1 VSIPG
6 ALLDVCYFIGK
17 RISINCLGV
26 TERIISITLL
36 IMGVAYMPTLEQL
49 KDLSESRCQFRCRP
63 HDNFEYE
70 LSRCS
75 CVLAFLGAAAR
86 EIGDNMRVDAT
97 FSLGAEEM
105 YGLSYLLEG
114 FQKSVDV
121 LLDSKGRRAA

>member
-1 VSIPG
+1 
-6 ALLDVCYFIGK
+6 
-17 RISINCLGV
+17 
-26 TERIISITLL
+26 
-36 IMGVAYMPTLEQL
+36 MPTLEQL

-86 EIGDNMRVDAT
+86 EIADNMRVEAT
-97 FSLGAEEM
+97 FSLKPEEM

>member
-1 VSIPG
+1 MTPEPISTTMAMTGAVGLGAAIGVSMIDT
-6 ALLDVCYFIGK
+6 ASMSVF
-17 RISINCLGV
+17 GV
-26 TERIISITLL
+26 PAI
-36 IMGVAYMPTLEQL
+36 VP
-49 KDLSESRCQFRCRP
+49 F
-63 HDNFEYE
+63 F
-70 LSRCS
+70 
-75 CVLAFLGAAAR
+75 AFLGAAAR

>member
-1 VSIPG
+1 
-6 ALLDVCYFIGK
+6 
-17 RISINCLGV
+17 
-26 TERIISITLL
+26 
-36 IMGVAYMPTLEQL
+36 MPTLEQL

-75 CVLAFLGAAAR
+75 CVLASLGAAAR
-86 EIGDNMRVDAT
+86 EIGEKMRVDDC
-97 FSLGAEEM
+97 FSLGTEEM

-121 LLDSKGRRAA
+121 LLDSKGNRAA

>member
-1 VSIPG
+1 
-6 ALLDVCYFIGK
+6 
-17 RISINCLGV
+17 
-26 TERIISITLL
+26 
-36 IMGVAYMPTLEQL
+36 MPTLEQL